1 MGMLLHRHWLEQQE
15 ALAKAEAEA
24 KAKEQN
30 AEEPPKNEEAAP
42 ETPKRRGRPKK
53 GE

>member
-24 KAKEQN
+24 KAQEQN
-30 AEEPPKNEEAAP
+30 AEEPPKAE
-42 ETPKRRGRPKK
+42 KKRGRPKK

>member
-30 AEEPPKNEEAAP
+30 AEEPPK
-42 ETPKRRGRPKK
+42 ETKKRGRPKK